1 MKLKFIIT
9 PLEGD
14 TYEVVTNLAITVAW
28 ERKYKRRTTHV
39 PTEGLSTEELMFM
52 AYEAAKRSGIPVPI
66 TLDAFIE
73 KIDNFEVEPVT
84 AGPTDPAPSDAS

>member
-9 PLEGD
+9 PIEGE
-14 TYEVVTNLAITVAW
+14 TYEVTTNLAITVAW

-39 PTEGLSTEELMFM
+39 GNEGLSTEELMFM
-52 AYEAAKRSGIPVPI
+52 AHEAAKRSGVPVPI

-73 KIDNFEVEPVT
+73 KIDGFEVEPVT

>member
-9 PLEGD
+9 PTEGD
-14 TYEVVTNLAITVAW
+14 TYEVTTNLAITVAW

-39 PTEGLSTEELMFM
+39 PNEGLSTEELMFM

-66 TLDAFIE
+66 TLDGFIDKVE
-73 KIDNFEVEPVT
+73 DFEVEPVT
-84 AGPTDPAPSDAS
+84 AGPMDPAPSAAS